1 MKRNFTFSVVCNYSF
16 FSATILCLTNNWK
29 IKTLSLDG
37 LVWTCTM
44 SCQINKLSR
53 EKGGYPAENT
63 FFERVEKIMLEEAAV
78 CKVVCVCT
86 AHSWMWPW
94 HLTISKVPST
104 FSKQT
109 RFINVGWAISQINWK
124 IPRVWPLFCNLWPF
138 FAILFH

>member
-1 MKRNFTFSVVCNYSF
+1 METLTKYAKMKRNFTFSVVCNYSF

-29 IKTLSLDG
+29 IKTISLDG

-78 CKVVCVCT
+78 CRVVCVCALHT
-86 AHSWMWPW
+86 VECDHD
-94 HLTISKVPST
+94 ISPSVKYLVPSQN
-104 FSKQT
+104 KQ
-109 RFINVGWAISQINWK
+109 GS
-124 IPRVWPLFCNLWPF
+124 
-138 FAILFH
+138 